1 MNIPASAFPYLPIL
15 TSLALFIGPQ
25 GSHSKDMGSKGG
37 SSQDDIAI
45 ESAKSKEGVS
55 IPQINPVAERKL
67 VRKLDYILLPLFCL
81 ICKCL

>member
-1 MNIPASAFPYLPIL
+1 M
-15 TSLALFIGPQ
+15 
-25 GSHSKDMGSKGG
+25 DSKGE

-55 IPQINPVAERKL
+55 VYQIDPVAEQKL

-81 ICKCL
+81 ICECLWLKTIPQRFILHSLRCHEFH